1 MLMSTREKIQNR
13 VRIRVGGWGVIVVR
27 VRVTRLW
34 LGFGV
39 MMF

>member
-1 MLMSTREKIQNR
+1 MLMPTREKIQNR
-13 VRIRVGGWGVIVVR
+13 VRIRVGGWDVIV

-39 MMF
+39 MVF